1 MGNVKQKI
9 VDMAD
14 MAEQILDSGVSDT
27 ELDEFMELQLSRE
40 DVRFYHTNKDIIF
53 GMLGWD
59 PDDDDYIDESIKMP
73 RMNEDSF
80 DEQEWLEDDD
90 DEEDDEEDYND
101 DDLADYEW
109 EVGSA
114 LSAQLEDNDIEFDS
128 DNLGDALHDNM
139 EFILQCMK
147 NGMSALDCAVELRN
161 DEEFMDSIVDYDDDD
176 YDYDEMDES
185 LIMPKLDEGC
195 NCGKKRPITIP
206 NEKRPLIKRPKPP
219 VVKRNNPTR
228 ST

>member
-9 VDMAD
+9 ADMAD

-27 ELDEFMELQLSRE
+27 ELDEFMELQLSPE

-59 PDDDDYIDESIKMP
+59 PDDDDYLDESIKMP
-73 RMNEDSF
+73 RLNEDSF

-90 DEEDDEEDYND
+90 EDEEDYNV

-128 DNLGDALHDNM
+128 DNLGDALRDNM

-147 NGMSALDCAVELRN
+147 DGMSSLDCAVELRN
-161 DEEFMDSIVDYDDDD
+161 DEEFMSQITDDFMGESIK
-176 YDYDEMDES
+176 
-185 LIMPKLDEGC
+185 MPKLDEGC

-228 ST
+228 SR